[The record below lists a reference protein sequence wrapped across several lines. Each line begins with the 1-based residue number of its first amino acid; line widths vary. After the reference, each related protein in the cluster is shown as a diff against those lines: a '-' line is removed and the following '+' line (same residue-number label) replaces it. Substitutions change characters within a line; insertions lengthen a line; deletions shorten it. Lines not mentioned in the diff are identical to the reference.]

1 MNNITTAFAEGYHH
15 AIELNL
21 QQRGSKLEKT
31 VRCEI
36 QNVERYYYDKIG
48 PTEAVDV
55 ISRHADTP
63 LVETRFDRR
72 AVTLVSADWG
82 DLVDRADQVK
92 MLNDPTS
99 SYAMNAAYALGRKKD
114 QRILSAALGKAQS
127 GKKGEKII
135 NFDPN
140 QRIAAN
146 YQETSASANT
156 GLTIDKLRMAR
167 EMLDDADVDDM
178 EEQFVILSAKQM
190 SNLLRT
196 TEITSS
202 DYNTVR
208 ALVNGNVDSF
218 LGFKFIRVSSTLLPK
233 KDNIRS
239 VLVWAKSGILMA
251 TSGDITSTISIRND
265 KRGATQVYASLDVG
279 ATRLDERKVIEV
291 LCDETK

>member
-1 MNNITTAFAEGYHH
+1 MSNITTAFAEGYHH
-15 AIELNL
+15 AVELNL
-21 QQRGSKLEKT
+21 QQRGSKLEKA

-48 PTEAVDV
+48 PTEAIDV

-72 AVTLVSADWG
+72 AVTLISADWG
-82 DLVDRADQVK
+82 DLVDRSDQVK

-99 SYAMNAAYALGRKKD
+99 SYAINAGYALGRKKD
-114 QRILSAALGKAQS
+114 QRILTAALGQAQS

-146 YQETSASANT
+146 YQESTSTTNT

-167 EMLDDADVDDM
+167 EMLDDADIDDM
-178 EEQFVILSAKQM
+178 EEQYVVLSAKQM

-208 ALVNGNVDSF
+208 ALVNGSVDSF

-233 KDNIRS
+233 KNDLRS

-251 TSGDITSTISIRND
+251 TSGDIVTTISTRND

-279 ATRLDERKVIEV
+279 ATRMDERKVIEI